1 MDRKQKKHPERSKLL
16 KHRQRLTGL
25 LTDKRFELDEALEQF
40 SKYHPYV
47 ILKNEEKQALKFAIK
62 LINKELDDE
71 QSKTQGTDE
80 AEGTD

>member
-1 MDRKQKKHPERSKLL
+1 MDKKTKRRPERSKLL

-25 LTDKRFELDEALEQF
+25 LTDKLFELDEALEQF

-47 ILKNEEKQALKFAIK
+47 ILKKEEKQALKFAIK

>member
-1 MDRKQKKHPERSKLL
+1 MDKKPKKQPDRDTLL

-25 LTDKRFELDEALEQF
+25 MTDKLFEIDQALEQF
-40 SKYHPYV
+40 SQYHPYV

-71 QSKTQGTDE
+71 QNKT
-80 AEGTD
+80 